1 MTTIT
6 ELELPS
12 FDYADPELRGERFHS
27 AMRELREQS
36 WIASMPLGFATLER
50 EAGEFFLR
58 SKSFTFPGLKIAEIF
73 GIDDGPLYEEIRRNI
88 LHINGKDH
96 GRLRGLVNPAFTP
109 RAVEKWRP
117 AMRGFLEE
125 LWARVENERRCD
137 AVAALCKPYP
147 SQVIATVMGASLDD
161 AEQLWDWSNMIQRQF
176 GMSVVE
182 ERAQIEQAVT
192 EFYAYAG
199 ELLDRRRAQPGEDL
213 ISTLIAAEQEGD
225 RLSDVEL
232 VNLVLNVLV
241 GGVDTTQSQLAHA
254 LRLFSDHPEQWA
266 LLAERPELAPQAVD
280 EVLRFEP
287 ITPFTARIAMEDV
300 SLPRRALPRGHGRA
314 RVRLHRQPRRRARR
328 LRHHRRAQGQA
339 ADVRRR
345 HPLLPGRQPRARGTA
360 GSAQLPRPP
369 HPGPRA
375 RRRARVRHDRRH
387 LRPRRAAHP
396 LGLDRAKL
404 CQSTPPPNS
413 AVCKKSCKSRYF
425 DW

>member
-1 MTTIT
+1 MTALAD
-6 ELELPS
+6 LELPT
-12 FDYADPELRGERFHS
+12 FDYLDPDLRGERFHA
-27 AMRELREQS
+27 AMAELREEG
-36 WIASMPLGFATLER
+36 WLATMPLGCIAVDR

-58 SKSFTFPGLKIAEIF
+58 SRSFTFPGLKIAEIF
-73 GIDDGPLYEEIRRNI
+73 GIDDGPLFEEIRRNI

-161 AEQLWDWSNMIQRQF
+161 AEQLWDWSNLIQRQF

-300 SLPRRALPRGHGRA
+300 HYRDVLFPEGTVVLVCAFTGNRDGEPDGFDITAERKGKPLTFGAGIHYCLGANLGRAELQEAMCFLAPRTQGLALDGEPEYGTIDGIYGLDALPIRWG
-314 RVRLHRQPRRRARR
+314 
-328 LRHHRRAQGQA
+328 
-339 ADVRRR
+339 
-345 HPLLPGRQPRARGTA
+345 
-360 GSAQLPRPP
+360 
-369 HPGPRA
+369 
-375 RRRARVRHDRRH
+375 
-387 LRPRRAAHP
+387 
-396 LGLDRAKL
+396 
-404 CQSTPPPNS
+404 
-413 AVCKKSCKSRYF
+413 
-425 DW
+425 